1 VVERLGVP
9 VRYRDITKDPEA
21 ARKLVEVGGLDQVPC
36 LFVDGVP
43 LYESHDI
50 IEFLEHC
57 FDPGGGSAASG
68 RSVPPHP

>member
-1 VVERLGVP
+1 VP

-43 LYESHDI
+43 LYESDDI
-50 IEFLEHC
+50 IDYLERC
-57 FDPGGGSAASG
+57 FGPGAGSAASG
-68 RSVPPHP
+68 TSAPRRP